1 MQIVLGINTAEFSAT
16 STWVVCCIKDS
27 SEHNVLYV
35 PWGVD
40 NLCMCAAWL
49 VDCFICTESSFINS
63 GLIYNYAINCYLE
76 CHWKT
81 LICIIFSL

>member
-16 STWVVCCIKDS
+16 STWVVCRIKDS

-49 VDCFICTESSFINS
+49 VDVFQHVAPLRSLSSRESLSRGFD
-63 GLIYNYAINCYLE
+63 GR
-76 CHWKT
+76 T
-81 LICIIFSL
+81 PRD